1 LIYENRKMKNWLIY
15 GATGYTGV
23 LIAKEAVSRGHKPIL
38 SGRSIEKLKP
48 LAESLG
54 LNYKV
59 VNLDK
64 PHELEF
70 GLRDVDLVLH
80 CAGPFV
86 NTSDIMIQAC
96 LRMGINY
103 LDITGEIP
111 VLEKTFSYHSKA
123 IESKIALI
131 SGVGFDVVPTDC
143 MAKYVSDLMPS
154 ASQLEIA
161 FVAISTPSQGTA
173 KSMVEML
180 PKGGMIRKSGKLE
193 FYPLGKGSKKVIFS
207 DGVERTILPI
217 PWGDLASAFISTKIP
232 NITTYSHY
240 PESVITALPFLES
253 SVRYLTDFE
262 IVRNTLRKLIEFTVE
277 GPNEEMRK
285 SGKSLV
291 YVKASDES
299 GNSKEAWLETL
310 EGYLFTAKSS
320 LLSVEAVLNTRP
332 MGALTP
338 SLAFGK
344 DFIMQVPG
352 TRRFDTI

>member
-1 LIYENRKMKNWLIY
+1 MKNWLIY

-23 LIAKEAVSRGHKPIL
+23 LIVKEAVSRGHKPIL
-38 SGRSIEKLKP
+38 GGRSIEKLKP

-54 LNYKV
+54 LSYKV
-59 VNLDK
+59 FNLDK

-70 GLRDVDLVLH
+70 GLRDIDLVLH

-86 NTSDIMIQAC
+86 HTSHIMIQAC
-96 LRMGINY
+96 LRLGINY

-111 VLEKTFSYHSKA
+111 VLENTFAHHAKA
-123 IESKIALI
+123 VESKIALI

-143 MAKYVSDLMPS
+143 MAKYVSESLPG
-154 ASQLEIA
+154 ATQLEIA
-161 FVAISTPSQGTA
+161 FAAISSPSQGTA

-180 PKGGMIRKSGKLE
+180 PKGGMIRRSGKLE
-193 FYPLGKGSKKVIFS
+193 FYPLGKGSKKLTFS

-217 PWGDLASAFISTKIP
+217 PWGDLASAFVSTGIP

-240 PESVITALPFLES
+240 PESFVSALPFLES
-253 SVRYLTDFE
+253 SIRYLTDFE
-262 IVRNTLRKLIEFTVE
+262 IVRTTLQKLIEFIVE

-285 SGKSLV
+285 NGKSLV
-291 YVKASDES
+291 YVKASDDA

-320 LLSVEAVLNTRP
+320 LLSVEAVLRSRP
-332 MGALTP
+332 VGALTP

-352 TRRFDTI
+352 TMRFDSI